1 LPPLY
6 HMDFPTLLSLDDVL
20 LIPQASDIASRSQV
34 DLSWKLNHYQFSLPL
49 ISSNMDSVT
58 GVDMAIAMAQS
69 GGLSILPRFDIPEV
83 QSQKVRKI
91 KDMNLP
97 VAAAIGIKDGEWRR
111 LELLVAAGVDHISL
125 DVAHGHLLKVTE
137 IIKKI
142 RQSYPQLSLS
152 AGVVGTYQ
160 AALDL
165 FKAGA
170 DIVRVGVGPGSICT
184 TRIQT
189 GCGVPQFS
197 AILETAKAARKM
209 GKTIWADGG
218 TKNSGDVVKCLAAG
232 ASAVILGY
240 QIAGATETPS
250 KLIEINGQKYKTYN
264 GSTCLTEKKKQVS
277 KNGSDKDKSYTLH
290 IEGVE
295 GMVPFRGPVKSILD
309 SIAAG
314 IRSGYSYCGA
324 QNTQEIWAKAVFC
337 RVTPQGLRESAAHD
351 IITSPLSS

>member
-1 LPPLY
+1 
-6 HMDFPTLLSLDDVL
+6 
-20 LIPQASDIASRSQV
+20 
-34 DLSWKLNHYQFSLPL
+34 
-49 ISSNMDSVT
+49 
-58 GVDMAIAMAQS
+58 
-69 GGLSILPRFDIPEV
+69 
-83 QSQKVRKI
+83 
-91 KDMNLP
+91 MNLP

-111 LELLVAAGVDHISL
+111 LELLVAAGADHISV
-125 DVAHGHLLKVTE
+125 DVAHGHLQKVSE

-197 AILETAKAARKM
+197 AIYETAKASRKM

-240 QIAGATETPS
+240 QLAGATETPS
-250 KLIEINGQKYKTYN
+250 KMVEINGQKYKVYN
-264 GSTCLTEKKKQVS
+264 GSTSLTEKKKQVS

-295 GMVPFRGPVKSILD
+295 GMVPFRGPVKQILD

-324 QNTQEIWAKAVFC
+324 QNTQSLWTKAIFC
-337 RVTPQGLRESAAHD
+337 RVTSQGLRESAAHD
-351 IITSPLSS
+351 VITSPLSS